1 MRIGFN
7 ATGINP
13 NYQGG
18 VYTYS
23 MGLLSGLV
31 SEIKDDSLQIYVTQL
46 NKDHFD
52 NFKIHPNIVLHV
64 LPFNK
69 KKVKF
74 YYILVTILSY
84 INSESI
90 HEKFVNFIYRK
101 WSKIMSEK
109 SDVIYTP
116 TTTILPY
123 NFNVPTVLSIH
134 DIQQAIYPNFFSR
147 RELLRRKITYLLSV
161 KNSTYIQSSSSFMK
175 KHLLEYY
182 KFLNEENIIV
192 IPEGVDILKFSVKTK
207 ISITDKHKIPKKFLY
222 FPAQLWPHKNHIT
235 LLKAL
240 QKLSE
245 RGVIIPLV
253 MTGSAYSG
261 SKEIFDYIKKHRMN
275 FVYYLGMVS
284 HQDVVALYQEAWYFI
299 TATLYESSSLPFLE
313 AAAAGT
319 LIIASNTPPNIEMEK
334 NIKAELFNPNNIDEL
349 TELLNRLWTDISIK
363 DDVKKKNKMRVQN
376 YAWNE
381 IAKKYKYI
389 FNCILY

>member
-13 NYQGG
+13 NYPGG

-31 SEIKDDSLQIYVTQL
+31 SEIKDDTLQIYVTQL

-52 NFKIHPNIVLHV
+52 DVKNHPNIFLHV

-69 KKVKF
+69 NRVKF
-74 YYILVTILSY
+74 YYILVSILTY
-84 INSESI
+84 INIESV
-90 HEKFVNFIYRK
+90 HEAFVNFIYRK

-123 NFNVPTVLSIH
+123 KFQVPTILSIH
-134 DIQQAIYPNFFSR
+134 DVQQAIYPNFFSR
-147 RELLRRKITYLLSV
+147 RELLRRKITYSLSV
-161 KNSTYIQSSSSFMK
+161 RNSTYIQASSNFMK

-182 KFLNEENIIV
+182 KFLKEENIII
-192 IPEGVDILKFSVKTK
+192 IPEGVDILKFSVKSK
-207 ISITDKHKIPKKFLY
+207 ISISDKYRIPKKFLY

-235 LLKAL
+235 LLRAL
-240 QKLSE
+240 QTLSA
-245 RGVIIPLV
+245 RGVTLPLV
-253 MTGSAYSG
+253 MTGAAYSG
-261 SKEIFDYIKKHRMN
+261 SKEIFDYIKKHRMSY
-275 FVYYLGMVS
+275 VYYLGKVP
-284 HQDVVALYQEAWYFI
+284 HHDVVALYQQAWYFI

-313 AAAAGT
+313 AAAAST
-319 LIIASNTPPNIEMEK
+319 LIIASKTPPNIEMEM
-334 NIKAELFNPNNIDEL
+334 NIKAELFDPNNYNEL
-349 TELLNRLWTDISIK
+349 TELLDRLWTDNSLK
-363 DDVKKKNKMRVQN
+363 DDIKKKNRMHVQY

-381 IAKKYKYI
+381 IAKKYKGI
-389 FNCILY
+389 FNCILC